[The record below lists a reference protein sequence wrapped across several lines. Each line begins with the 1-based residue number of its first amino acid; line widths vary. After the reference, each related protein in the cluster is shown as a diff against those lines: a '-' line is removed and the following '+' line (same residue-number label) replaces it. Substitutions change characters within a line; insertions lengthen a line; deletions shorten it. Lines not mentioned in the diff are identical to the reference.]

1 MNYITPQALKFQL
14 DNFSKVL
21 IAKQRSGNII
31 TLKQLIKAE
40 TTKLLQNLPRGVDK
54 NQLLTLLEGIFGSK
68 NFQNG
73 KYKGGKEVIIETV
86 IEFFGKVNF
95 KDGKYQGGWNESQ
108 DTANI
113 HKVFKPE
120 NFTNGEY
127 TGG

>member
-21 IAKQRSGNII
+21 ITKQKGSNIA
-31 TLKQLIKAE
+31 TFKQLIKTE
-40 TTKLLQNLPRGVDK
+40 TAKLLQNLPQGLDK
-54 NQLLTLLEGIFGSK
+54 NQLLTLLEDIFGSK

-86 IEFFGKVNF
+86 VEFFGKANF

-108 DTANI
+108 DTA
-113 HKVFKPE
+113 
-120 NFTNGEY
+120 
-127 TGG
+127 